1 MYQWIEVCNNDNKK
15 KMYKNEWVDYFI
27 RTDDFLENE
36 VIEFFFFYYLINI
49 IDN

>member
-1 MYQWIEVCNNDNKK
+1 
-15 KMYKNEWVDYFI
+15 MYKNEWVDYFI